1 MGQKTAGTTNDGKI
15 DVLMAKLE
23 KQRLE
28 LAADRKQLNMSKA
41 QFAIFRKTYVE
52 NRKASD
58 EVVDGADPMRRLK
71 NIYLREFSEYE
82 EEYEDCN
89 IIEIAELKKR
99 KATVEWLNTDD
110 LVAKL
115 IQEAAQKLQKLG
127 EVGVD
132 PVEELENRR
141 FVERLLEVAAVNE
154 EEVSGSHVDDTLLD
168 IIGD

>member
-1 MGQKTAGTTNDGKI
+1 M
-15 DVLMAKLE
+15 
-23 KQRLE
+23 
-28 LAADRKQLNMSKA
+28 
-41 QFAIFRKTYVE
+41 
-52 NRKASD
+52 
-58 EVVDGADPMRRLK
+58 DGADPMRRLK
-71 NIYLREFSEYE
+71 NIYLRGFSEYE

-99 KATVEWLNTDD
+99 KAIVEWLNTDD

-154 EEVSGSHVDDTLLD
+154 EEVNGSHVDDTLLD